1 MAAAGAAERASRG
14 EAPPLEP
21 AGPRRYSLLVIVGG
35 GCHRPGL
42 LGAALAALERGIRC
56 WDIDLASCNLDEQL
70 KLFVSR
76 HSATFSSIVKGQ
88 RTLHHRGDVLETL
101 VLLNPSDKSLCDEL
115 RNLITDVSQHK
126 LLVFAGPCVE
136 ETGELMLQ
144 TGCFSLRDFIQ
155 IFTDKEVGEML
166 SSADPSAKAS
176 LTVSCPDFG
185 EWRDSSLE
193 QHNLQDFIELRI
205 NPGCVL
211 PEMEGLQEFVE
222 YLSES
227 LEPQSPFDLL
237 EPPTMVGFLKLSKP
251 CCYVFPGGRGDT
263 AFFAVN
269 GFNVLV
275 NGGSNPKSSF
285 WKLVRHL
292 DRIDSILVT
301 HVGTDSLPGVN
312 SLLQRK
318 VAELEEDPSSQGSQS
333 NGDWVKNLISPE
345 LGVVFLNAS
354 EKLKGIEGNSRVLKS
369 CDEASLT
376 LRYLEKLGIRP
387 NLLCRDSG
395 PKVEPTVLFQKMG
408 VGRLDM
414 YVLNPVRGSKE
425 LEFLLQ
431 HWSGDGHTSEQ
442 ELPLQCL
449 TSVCALLVWH
459 PASPLEKIIRVL
471 FPGCTPQ
478 GRILEGL
485 EKVKHLEF
493 LKHPAVTEKDLKS
506 LATPRPEKQLTQKR
520 AESKE
525 SLKSASKE
533 SLRSA
538 SKLSLVEAGPPA
550 PKEKALKAEKK
561 EVKPA
566 PKEKARGPSEVAK
579 AGPEE
584 ERAKDPRAKLD
595 SSAEKLKPDVR
606 LKLSKEKAPPKKELL
621 PQEARKEEKR
631 PLKKEDCT
639 EGKADGRKEVKALK
653 REGKAELLRKDAKE
667 SKAEGKTAKPP
678 ARKPPGLEP
687 RKLALRTGSLKKST
701 LKKEPEK
708 PKAKAAKEAGV
719 ASKKPPSPEVGV
731 SDGSKSLSLEA
742 LTREA
747 ASAGAEAGRK
757 EELTDEGI
765 TTAESELELSPLENG
780 EAGQCAG
787 TEGPAGC
794 AGLGPTD
801 CQENG
806 VDPEELDSP
815 QRFRYLETS
824 PLKAIWPPSPLAKTP
839 KSDRSVD
846 FDLTPTGLLNHCQ
859 EGAEDPCGSS
869 EEKTLEM
876 MSPSSSGP
884 ASAGHTPFHQSPVE
898 DAIMVE
904 ELALGPN
911 DNKQFNSYRSSHDS
925 SSSSC
930 EKQAGCLSLSPFK
943 DELPDVSPTITTPSL
958 PAEVGSPHSTEVD
971 ESLSVSFEQ
980 VLPPVTESPQEEL
993 NRPQGGGLTPESDA
1007 SVGKGGL
1014 SLPIRPCHHAQ
1025 RLDSDAADGLRWHG
1039 RRSDSPHDVDL
1050 CLVSPCEFEHPK
1062 SERPPSLT
1070 VSPRD
1075 LSNDSDLSQELAK
1088 PLAQRR
1094 GQRSQGRR
1102 LQPLQGAET
1111 PPTSGSESL
1120 PTLSDSDIPPATEDC
1135 PSITADG
1142 GLDSDEELEHLARG
1156 PSRARDP
1163 PPGPLK
1169 DPCPLP
1175 AQPGICMVDPE
1186 ALPVE
1191 QARGGKKEPASKVKR
1206 TPSRLG
1212 SAPVSQKAETPK
1224 HPTLG
1229 SKARGPMGSAD
1240 KVRTLPPAK
1249 GTLMEKGPR
1258 LGAGGDT
1265 RASLT
1270 SRSIGAR
1277 PLSGAGRSSPAGS
1290 KALSPPELPI
1300 YLDLAYIPGSWSART
1315 VDEEFF
1321 RRIRSL
1327 CYVISGDD
1335 HVKEGVMRPI
1345 LDALLSGKHHWG
1357 SDVQVTLIPTFD
1369 SLVMHEWYQ
1378 ETHERQQELGITVLG
1393 SNSTVAMQDET
1404 FPACKVEF

>member
-1 MAAAGAAERASRG
+1 
-14 EAPPLEP
+14 
-21 AGPRRYSLLVIVGG
+21 
-35 GCHRPGL
+35 
-42 LGAALAALERGIRC
+42 
-56 WDIDLASCNLDEQL
+56 
-70 KLFVSR
+70 
-76 HSATFSSIVKGQ
+76 
-88 RTLHHRGDVLETL
+88 
-101 VLLNPSDKSLCDEL
+101 
-115 RNLITDVSQHK
+115 
-126 LLVFAGPCVE
+126 
-136 ETGELMLQ
+136 MLQ

-155 IFTDKEVGEML
+155 IFADKEVGDML
-166 SSADPSAKAS
+166 SSADPSAKAT
-176 LTVSCPDFG
+176 LTISCPDFG
-185 EWRDSSLE
+185 EWKDSSLE
-193 QHNLQDFIELRI
+193 RYNLQDFIELRF

-292 DRIDSILVT
+292 DRVDSILVT
-301 HVGTDSLPGVN
+301 HIGTDSLPGIN

-318 VAELEEDPSSQGSQS
+318 VSELEEELSQGSQN

-376 LRYLEKLGIRP
+376 LHYLEKLGIRP
-387 NLLCRDSG
+387 RPLCRDSG
-395 PKVEPTVLFQKMG
+395 LRVEPTVLFQKMG

-431 HWSGDGHTSEQ
+431 HWSGNGHPKEQ
-442 ELPLQCL
+442 EPPLQCL

-459 PASPLEKIIRVL
+459 PASPSEKIIRVL

-478 GRILEGL
+478 DRILEGL

-493 LKHPAVTEKDLKS
+493 LKQPVVTEQDLKA
-506 LATPRPEKQLTQKR
+506 LAAHPEKQLKQKR

-533 SLRSA
+533 SLKSA
-538 SKLSLVEAGPPA
+538 SKLSLAEAGPLTA
-550 PKEKALKAEKK
+550 KEKALKAEKR

-566 PKEKARGPSEVAK
+566 LKEKARGVGEATKV
-579 AGPEE
+579 GLEE
-584 ERAKDPRAKLD
+584 DKGKDTRGKLD
-595 SSAEKLKPDVR
+595 SSTEKLKPDAR
-606 LKLSKEKAPPKKELL
+606 PKLSKEKAGPKKEPLN
-621 PQEARKEEKR
+621 QEARKDEKR
-631 PLKKEDCT
+631 PLKKEEGA
-639 EGKADGRKEVKALK
+639 EGKADGRKEVVKAVK

-667 SKAEGKTAKPP
+667 NKAEGKTTKLL
-678 ARKPPGLEP
+678 ARKPLAPEL
-687 RKLALRTGSLKKST
+687 RKPAPRTGSLKKAT

-708 PKAKAAKEAGV
+708 PKGKAAKEAAAEG
-719 ASKKPPSPEVGV
+719 KKPPSPEAGA
-731 SDGSKSLSLEA
+731 SEGSKSLSLEA
-742 LTREA
+742 A
-747 ASAGAEAGRK
+747 WQGPVAQRK
-757 EELTDEGI
+757 ESSTDEGI
-765 TTAESELELSPLENG
+765 TTAESELEPSPQENG
-780 EAGQCAG
+780 EAGQCS
-787 TEGPAGC
+787 GPG
-794 AGLGPTD
+794 GLRGPD

-806 VDPEELDSP
+806 LNPEELDSP

-839 KSDRSVD
+839 KSDHSVD
-846 FDLTPTGLLNHCQ
+846 FDLTPTGLLNHCP
-859 EGAEDPCGSS
+859 EDPCGSS

-876 MSPSSSGP
+876 MSPASSGP

-898 DAIMVE
+898 DAVMAE
-904 ELALGPN
+904 EPASGPN
-911 DNKQFNSYRSSHDS
+911 DDKQLNSWRADGPRSCHDS
-925 SSSSC
+925 SSSSQ

-980 VLPPVTESPQEEL
+980 VLPPVSELPQEDPS
-993 NRPQGGGLTPESDA
+993 RPRSGGLTPEPDA

-1025 RLDSDAADGLRWHG
+1025 RPDCDGLRQHG
-1039 RRSDSPHDVDL
+1039 RCSDSPHDVDL
-1050 CLVSPCEFEHPK
+1050 CLVSPCEFEHSK
-1062 SERPPSLT
+1062 SERSSSLNL
-1070 VSPRD
+1070 SPRD
-1075 LSNDSDLSQELAK
+1075 MSNDSDLSQELAK

-1094 GQRSQGRR
+1094 GQRSQGRW
-1102 LQPLQGAET
+1102 LHPPQGAET

-1120 PTLSDSDIPPATEDC
+1120 PTLSDLDIPPATEDC

-1142 GLDSDEELEHLARG
+1142 GLDSEEESEH
-1156 PSRARDP
+1156 RARDP
-1163 PPGPLK
+1163 LPGPLK

-1186 ALPVE
+1186 ALTSEP
-1191 QARGGKKEPASKVKR
+1191 ARSGKKEPVGKVKR

-1212 SAPVSQKAETPK
+1212 SAPPSQKAETPR
-1224 HPTLG
+1224 HSTLS
-1229 SKARGPMGSAD
+1229 SKTRSLA
-1240 KVRTLPPAK
+1240 LAK
-1249 GTLMEKGPR
+1249 GTPMEKGLR

-1270 SRSIGAR
+1270 SRSGAGGR
-1277 PLSGAGRSSPAGS
+1277 PLSGAGRSSPAGA
-1290 KALSPPELPI
+1290 KAVSALGPPV
-1300 YLDLAYIPGSWSART
+1300 YMDLAYIPGSWSART

-1321 RRIRSL
+1321 RRVRSL

-1335 HVKEGVMRPI
+1335 HVKEGVMRSI
-1345 LDALLSGKHHWG
+1345 LDALLSGKRCWG

-1378 ETHERQQELGITVLG
+1378 ETHEHQQELSITVLG

>member
-14 EAPPLEP
+14 EAPPREP

-42 LGAALAALERGIRC
+42 LGAVLAALERGIRC
-56 WDIDLASCNLDEQL
+56 WDIDLTSCNLDEQL

-185 EWRDSSLE
+185 EWQDSSLE
-193 QHNLQDFIELRI
+193 QYNLQDFIELRI

-301 HVGTDSLPGVN
+301 HIGTDSLPGVN

-376 LRYLEKLGIRP
+376 LRYLEKLGVRP

-414 YVLNPVRGSKE
+414 YVLNPVRGTKE
-425 LEFLLQ
+425 LDFLLQ
-431 HWSGDGHTSEQ
+431 HWSGNGHPSEQ

-493 LKHPAVTEKDLKS
+493 LKRPVVTEKDLKAQAA
-506 LATPRPEKQLTQKR
+506 LRPEKPLTPKR

-538 SKLSLVEAGPPA
+538 SRLSLVEAGPPA

-566 PKEKARGPSEVAK
+566 PKEKARGPGEVAK

-584 ERAKDPRAKLD
+584 ERAKDPRAKPD

-606 LKLSKEKAPPKKELL
+606 LKLSKEKAPPKKEPL

-631 PLKKEDCT
+631 PLKKEDGT

-653 REGKAELLRKDAKE
+653 RDGKAELLRKDAKE
-667 SKAEGKTAKPP
+667 SKAEGKAAKPP
-678 ARKPPGLEP
+678 ARKLPGPEP
-687 RKLALRTGSLKKST
+687 RKLALRAGSLKKST

-708 PKAKAAKEAGV
+708 PKAKAAKEAGA
-719 ASKKPPSPEVGV
+719 ASKEPPSPGAGASE
-731 SDGSKSLSLEA
+731 GSKSLSLEA

-747 ASAGAEAGRK
+747 AWAGAEAGRK
-757 EELTDEGI
+757 EESTDEGI
-765 TTAESELELSPLENG
+765 TTADSELEPSPLENG

-787 TEGPAGC
+787 TEGLAGC

-898 DAIMVE
+898 DAVMVE
-904 ELALGPN
+904 EPASGPN
-911 DNKQFNSYRSSHDS
+911 DNKQFNSCRSSHDS
-925 SSSSC
+925 SSSSQ

-980 VLPPVTESPQEEL
+980 VLPPVSESPQEEL
-993 NRPQGGGLTPESDA
+993 NQPQGGGLTPESDA

-1014 SLPIRPCHHAQ
+1014 SLPLRPCHHAQ
-1025 RLDSDAADGLRWHG
+1025 RLDSDGADGLRRHG

-1062 SERPPSLT
+1062 SERPPSLN

-1102 LQPLQGAET
+1102 LQPLPGAET

-1120 PTLSDSDIPPATEDC
+1120 PTLSDSDIPLATEDC

-1142 GLDSDEELEHLARG
+1142 GLDSDEESEPLARV

-1186 ALPVE
+1186 ALPTE
-1191 QARGGKKEPASKVKR
+1191 QARAGKKEPAGKVKR

-1224 HPTLG
+1224 HSTLG
-1229 SKARGPMGSAD
+1229 SKARGPAGSAD
-1240 KVRTLPPAK
+1240 KARTLPLA
-1249 GTLMEKGPR
+1249 KGPR

-1270 SRSIGAR
+1270 SRSAGAR

-1290 KALSPPELPI
+1290 KALSPPEPPI

>member
-1 MAAAGAAERASRG
+1 
-14 EAPPLEP
+14 
-21 AGPRRYSLLVIVGG
+21 
-35 GCHRPGL
+35 
-42 LGAALAALERGIRC
+42 
-56 WDIDLASCNLDEQL
+56 
-70 KLFVSR
+70 
-76 HSATFSSIVKGQ
+76 
-88 RTLHHRGDVLETL
+88 
-101 VLLNPSDKSLCDEL
+101 
-115 RNLITDVSQHK
+115 
-126 LLVFAGPCVE
+126 
-136 ETGELMLQ
+136 MLQ
-144 TGCFSLRDFIQ
+144 TGCFALRDFIQ

-185 EWRDSSLE
+185 EWQDSSLE
-193 QHNLQDFIELRI
+193 QYNLQDFIELWI

-292 DRIDSILVT
+292 DRIDSVLVT
-301 HVGTDSLPGVN
+301 HIGTDSLPGVN

-318 VAELEEDPSSQGSQS
+318 VAELEEDSASQGSQN

-354 EKLKGIEGNSRVLKS
+354 EKLKGIEGNSKVLKS

-387 NLLCRDSG
+387 NPLCRDSG

-431 HWSGDGHTSEQ
+431 HWSGNGHPSEQ

-493 LKHPAVTEKDLKS
+493 LKRPVVTEKDLK
-506 LATPRPEKQLTQKR
+506 APAAPRPEKPLTPKR

-538 SKLSLVEAGPPA
+538 SKLSLVEALA
-550 PKEKALKAEKK
+550 PKEKTLKAEKR
-561 EVKPA
+561 EVKLV
-566 PKEKARGPSEVAK
+566 PKEKARGLGEVAK

-584 ERAKDPRAKLD
+584 EKAKDTRAKLD
-595 SSAEKLKPDVR
+595 SSAEKLKPDMR
-606 LKLSKEKAPPKKELL
+606 LKLSKEKAPPKKEPL

-631 PLKKEDCT
+631 PLKKEDGA
-639 EGKADGRKEVKALK
+639 EGKADGRKEVKAVK

-667 SKAEGKTAKPP
+667 LKAEGKAAKPP
-678 ARKPPGLEP
+678 ARKPPGPEP
-687 RKLALRTGSLKKST
+687 RKPALRTGSLKKST

-708 PKAKAAKEAGV
+708 PKAKAAKEAG
-719 ASKKPPSPEVGV
+719 AAGKKAPSPEAGA
-731 SDGSKSLSLEA
+731 SEGSQSLSLEA
-742 LTREA
+742 A
-747 ASAGAEAGRK
+747 WAGAEARRK
-757 EELTDEGI
+757 EESTDEGI
-765 TTAESELELSPLENG
+765 TMAESELEPSPLENG
-780 EAGQCAG
+780 EAGQGAC
-787 TEGPAGC
+787 T
-794 AGLGPTD
+794 GLGPTG

-806 VDPEELDSP
+806 LNPEELDSP

-898 DAIMVE
+898 DAVMVE
-904 ELALGPN
+904 EPASGPN
-911 DNKQFNSYRSSHDS
+911 DNKQFSSCRSSHDS
-925 SSSSC
+925 SSSSQ

-980 VLPPVTESPQEEL
+980 VLPPVSESPQEEL
-993 NRPQGGGLTPESDA
+993 NRPQTGGLTPEPDA

-1014 SLPIRPCHHAQ
+1014 SLPLRACHHAQ
-1025 RLDSDAADGLRWHG
+1025 RPDSDGADGLRQHG

-1062 SERPPSLT
+1062 SERRPPSLN

-1102 LQPLQGAET
+1102 LQPPQGAET

-1120 PTLSDSDIPPATEDC
+1120 PTLSDSDVPPATEDC

-1186 ALPVE
+1186 ALPLE
-1191 QARGGKKEPASKVKR
+1191 QARAGKKEPPCKVKR

-1212 SAPVSQKAETPK
+1212 SAPVSHKAETPK
-1224 HPTLG
+1224 HSTLG
-1229 SKARGPMGSAD
+1229 SKARGPVGSAD

-1249 GTLMEKGPR
+1249 GTPMEKGSR
-1258 LGAGGDT
+1258 LGAGGDA
-1265 RASLT
+1265 RASFT
-1270 SRSIGAR
+1270 SRSAGAR
-1277 PLSGAGRSSPAGS
+1277 PLSGAGRSSPAGA
-1290 KALSPPELPI
+1290 KALSPPEPPI
-1300 YLDLAYIPGSWSART
+1300 YLDLAYVPGSWSART

-1321 RRIRSL
+1321 RRIRAL